1 MCVHTNNSPCAICSG
16 ALLPNTAIVVE
27 SDSKFLIGYL
37 DGWDE
42 ITKEYT
48 IKTYKPSGVIRRIT
62 AKPAKVIL
70 AIGLS

>member
-1 MCVHTNNSPCAICSG
+1 
-16 ALLPNTAIVVE
+16 
-27 SDSKFLIGYL
+27 LIGYL

-48 IKTYKPSGVIRRIT
+48 IKTYKSSGVIRRIT

-70 AIGLS
+70 AIGLR

>member
-1 MCVHTNNSPCAICSG
+1 MCVHTDSACPICAG
-16 ALLPNTAIVVE
+16 VLLPNTAIVVE

-70 AIGLS
+70 AIGLR